1 MFVGS
6 SSLDLLL
13 SGIDVSVLLPVAST
27 QVYRSI
33 KFAAIHDVARV
44 LEEEAVAAA
53 LMERAGRHRSKLTPL
68 ARDVGGHKPR
78 GPKGVDLAHRR
89 ASLAGRFAGAIRSS
103 VSVARRFTRSHVG
116 LGADPQADMASHGGP
131 VTAPT
136 CGVSSD
142 VAAPLVAAQQVTPAA
157 SEPLPD
163 CPAGP
168 NADDERSVRV
178 ALASTVR
185 AGAPTGSALSP

>member
-6 SSLDLLL
+6 CSLDPLL
-13 SGIDVSVLLPVAST
+13 SGMAFPVLLPAAAAST

-44 LEEEAVAAA
+44 LEEEAVEAA
-53 LMERAGRHRSKLTPL
+53 LMERAGRHRSTPL

-78 GPKGVDLAHRR
+78 GPKGADLAHRR
-89 ASLAGRFAGAIRSS
+89 ASLAGRFAVAIRSS
-103 VSVARRFTRSHVG
+103 VSVARRFTRFHVE
-116 LGADPQADMASHGGP
+116 LGAVPQADMASHGGP

-136 CGVSSD
+136 CGVVSSD
-142 VAAPLVAAQQVTPAA
+142 VAAPLVAAQQVTPA
-157 SEPLPD
+157 EPMPD

-168 NADDERSVRV
+168 NASDERSVRV
-178 ALASTVR
+178 ALASTDR
-185 AGAPTGSALSP
+185 AGAPTGNALSP